1 MITPGSLD
9 YLYYNGIL
17 DHIPYEAYDYGFI
30 GQGQNNLINPYSG
43 LKQAFMNGTQYINA
57 AKRGLGYN
65 AYMQND
71 SFVRSNP
78 MRNGNQNYMQ
88 GRTGIYG
95 DVGLGSRYR
104 ADVYGLGAGVGSES
118 DLACVACGP
127 EEQNLR
133 QQIVSTAASAKQ
145 SVLNAPSLVKGLI
158 AAALLI
164 ATPILIVKAHKK
176 PTAVTASNTFCW
188 ATSKWNPKNWFK
200 K

>member
-1 MITPGSLD
+1 MIIPGSLD

-17 DHIPYEAYDYGFI
+17 DHIPYEAYEYGYI
-30 GQGQNNLINPYSG
+30 GQGQNGINPYSG
-43 LKQAFMNGTQYINA
+43 LKQTFMNGTQYINA

-65 AYMQND
+65 ANMQND
-71 SFVRSNP
+71 SFVRSKS
-78 MRNGNQNYMQ
+78 MRNGNQYYMP
-88 GRTGIYG
+88 GSTGIYG
-95 DVGLGSRYR
+95 NVGLGSGYR
-104 ADVYGLGAGVGSES
+104 ADVYGVGTGIGSES

-133 QQIVSTAASAKQ
+133 QQIVSAVSSAKQ
-145 SVLNAPSLVKGLI
+145 SALNAPSLVKGLL

-176 PTAVTASNTFCW
+176 PTAAVSNTSCW